1 MYYVTPGTVSLA
13 NVGAALLQTLVEGV
27 AVQLT
32 DVTVLLVLLKIR
44 NNDSRLNLLIRK
56 QKPVK
61 SVNYTVDANRSF
73 N

>member
-1 MYYVTPGTVSLA
+1 LYYVTPWTVSLA

-44 NNDSRLNLLIRK
+44 NNDSRLNLLI
-56 QKPVK
+56 
-61 SVNYTVDANRSF
+61 
-73 N
+73 